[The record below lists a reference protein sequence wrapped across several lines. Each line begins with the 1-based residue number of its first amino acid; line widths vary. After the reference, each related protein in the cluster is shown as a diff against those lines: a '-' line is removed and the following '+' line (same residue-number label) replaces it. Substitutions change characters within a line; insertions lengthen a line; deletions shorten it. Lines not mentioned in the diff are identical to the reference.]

1 MENMEALKFIYNY
14 GGLVIAFVLL
24 LIATYFLPA
33 KVRWYVMTAGIT
45 LIAYRAYQTY
55 SANKK
60 LAEADAERD
69 KLRAKHQELEEML
82 KTLRKQNEDLRNE
95 KSEIEATR
103 LRLQEK
109 SQAIDTSTDA
119 LLEEKNQLDEEVDTL
134 LKNSETLEAERL
146 KNLSAIDRA
155 VELGRQFALNPN

>member
-33 KVRWYVMTAGIT
+33 KVLWYVMTAGLT

-60 LAEADAERD
+60 LAEADAERE
-69 KLRAKHQELEEML
+69 KLRTKHQELEGML
-82 KTLRKQNEDLRNE
+82 KTLREQNENLRRD
-95 KSEIEATR
+95 KSDIEAARQR
-103 LRLQEK
+103 LLEK
-109 SQAIDTSTDA
+109 SQTIDTSTDA
-119 LLEEKNQLDEEVDTL
+119 LLEEKQQLDDEVEKL
-134 LKNSETLEAERL
+134 LQSGNELEAQRQ

-155 VELGRQFALNPN
+155 VELGRQFAINS